1 MDSLTHGLL
10 AFYLLS
16 YAGYGLAFLIPVVIG
31 AMFPDLDILFQRIS
45 DRNPRLFILTHGGFT
60 HSITG
65 AVVIAIMLTAIT
77 TLIGYAGVS
86 VPPTGFPLFGA
97 FLAGSLIHIGL
108 DIMAF
113 PGIPVLYPFSSQKH
127 TLGIFPGPSLF
138 IFGVTITFLI
148 LVVLGIES
156 LQTPSVYL
164 AIVIGFIG
172 FRALLKAVMAGT
184 QQGITIPRLNPLR
197 WFIVREDGDVYRLAS
212 YRMMGHHELLG
223 EFPRYQHITKEELAP
238 YLDRP
243 EVRRHLYYSY
253 FSVALRTDDT
263 LLLYDPLRQEKYIW
277 YPREYVSIELSMH
290 RGHQENTNLSRD

>member
-1 MDSLTHGLL
+1 VDSLTHGLL

-16 YAGYGLAFLIPVVIG
+16 YAGYGYEFLIPVVIG

-60 HSITG
+60 HSIAG

-86 VPPTGFPLFGA
+86 VPPSGLTLFGA

-113 PGIPVLYPFSSQKH
+113 PGIPVLYPFSSRKH

-138 IFGVTITFLI
+138 IFGVTITFLV

-156 LQTPSVYL
+156 LQTPSLYL
-164 AIVIGFIG
+164 AIVIGFIS
-172 FRALLKAVMAGT
+172 FRALIKAVMAGT
-184 QQGITIPRLNPLR
+184 RQGITIPRMNPLW
-197 WFIVREDGDVYRLAS
+197 WFIVREDGDVYRLES
-212 YRMMGHHELLG
+212 YRVMGQHELLG
-223 EFPRYQHITKEELAP
+223 EFPRYQNITKEELAP

-253 FSVALRTDDT
+253 LSVAILTDDT
-263 LLLYDPLRQEKYIW
+263 LRLYDPLRQEKFIW
-277 YPREYVSIELSMH
+277 YPRDYVSIKLSLH
-290 RGHQENTNLSRD
+290 DGPHDDTKPSRD